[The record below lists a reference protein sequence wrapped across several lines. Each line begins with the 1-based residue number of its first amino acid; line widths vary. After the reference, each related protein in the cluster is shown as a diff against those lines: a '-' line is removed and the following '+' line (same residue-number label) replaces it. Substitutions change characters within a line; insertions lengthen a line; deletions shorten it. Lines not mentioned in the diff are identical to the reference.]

1 MLANNTRSEN
11 WKKKSFVQCPFLK
24 GEKEITYLFFSYL
37 NCMDIWSV
45 NLPCLDMPLA
55 LFTHARLFFSP
66 PFLGMAKQCGLWESM
81 WGTCH
86 PKIFFKNFLRGPM
99 GHLWGGWRRDFF
111 LVFCVDKGYDDGMSF
126 NKELQK
132 FNIPYYSLFKQLKKE
147 IYMCYYVTQ
156 IWKGRK
162 NTQTTLEGKSHQRN
176 KNCFL

>member
-1 MLANNTRSEN
+1 MSTYL
-11 WKKKSFVQCPFLK
+11 VLICPLLFSHMQGFFFPRLFWGWPSNVDYNGRACEVLVTQRFLKFFLK
-24 GEKEITYLFFSYL
+24 GTHG
-37 NCMDIWSV
+37 
-45 NLPCLDMPLA
+45 A
-55 LFTHARLFFSP
+55 LVR
-66 PFLGMAKQCGLWESM
+66 
-81 WGTCH
+81 
-86 PKIFFKNFLRGPM
+86 
-99 GHLWGGWRRDFF
+99 GGWRRVFF
-111 LVFCVDKGYDDGMSF
+111 WGFCVNKGYDDGMSF